1 MTKIENGNSSHGN
14 DVDEEFL
21 SFVLGDE
28 SYALD
33 IMSVKEIRGYETV
46 TKIAN
51 APAFVKGVLNLRGDI
66 VPIVDL
72 RMKFDIGQA
81 TYDEFTIVIMLSVND
96 RIVGVVVDAVSDVVK
111 FSAQQILPPPE
122 FGVSFNT
129 RFLRGLATIENKMI
143 VLVNIA
149 ALIGSDELG
158 LMDLNTTAGQ
168 E

>member
-122 FGVSFNT
+122 FGVSFNS
-129 RFLRGLATIENKMI
+129 RFLRGLATVENKMI
-143 VLVNIA
+143 ILVNIA